1 MLPRVHV
8 YFYLLTTALT
18 VYGHES
24 LARMVLHASTCS
36 LYSALLTVWVRV
48 VCIYSM
54 FDFCHRWRLP
64 LGKKLKKQLSVM
76 GMSLRIG
83 MWSPSSLT
91 LKPTV
96 RITLIAASRDSLNPQ
111 LSLWG
116 FFFSSPFSDNYQAD
130 CKCYWDYKTLCH
142 HINWPT
148 KTEMWFWF
156 FKKSILIT
164 FLCTH
169 LLQKLDLL
177 QVSETLCTLLK
188 VLFMLPKGN
197 LRMWVPLYYPNFPFL
212 WWSWQI
218 EVCK

>member
-36 LYSALLTVWVRV
+36 LYRALLTVWVRV
-48 VCIYSM
+48 VCIHSM

-116 FFFSSPFSDNYQAD
+116 VFFLPPFLTTIRQTANAIEITKHSATTSIGPLKRKCGSDSSKIHFNY
-130 CKCYWDYKTLCH
+130 
-142 HINWPT
+142 
-148 KTEMWFWF
+148 
-156 FKKSILIT
+156 
-164 FLCTH
+164 
-169 LLQKLDLL
+169 
-177 QVSETLCTLLK
+177 
-188 VLFMLPKGN
+188 LFMYTSVTEIGSFTSFWDPVHSLESA
-197 LRMWVPLYYPNFPFL
+197 LYAAKREFENVSSFVLSKLSFSVMEL
-212 WWSWQI
+212 TNWSL
-218 EVCK
+218 